1 MAATAGAPALQLE
14 WVRKRPNRWA
24 ALART
29 ARKKYLGTA
38 SLAIIITFLAVAAS
52 ATVIAPYDPLDVH
65 TESALN
71 APGGAYILGTD
82 ELGRDLL
89 SRLMYGSRVS
99 LFVASGAVIIS
110 TIVGIALGLS
120 SAYFMGKYDM
130 IMQRAVDA
138 LQAFPSLVLAMVMV
152 ATLGSSVVNVML
164 AIAITTTA
172 GKTRLV
178 RGAALSVKQNQYVEG
193 ARAIGGSNLRVMAQH
208 ILPNIWAPII
218 VFFSLSMGAAIIR
231 ESSLSF
237 LGLGPP
243 PPNPT
248 WGSMLSGSARNYMSS
263 APWMALAPGL
273 AITLVVLSFN
283 LLGDALRD
291 ILDPRLRG
299 TQ

>member
-1 MAATAGAPALQLE
+1 MAAQAPALDLE
-14 WVRKRPNRWA
+14 WVRTRPSRWA
-24 ALART
+24 SWART
-29 ARKKYLGTA
+29 ARRKYLGTISMA
-38 SLAIIITFLAVAAS
+38 VIAAFLLTALTAQIV
-52 ATVIAPYDPLDVH
+52 APYDPLEVH

-71 APGGAYILGTD
+71 APGGAYLLGTD

-89 SRLMYGSRVS
+89 SRLIYGSRVS
-99 LFVASGAVIIS
+99 LTVALGAVGLS
-110 TIVGIALGLS
+110 TVVGITIGLS
-120 SAYFMGKYDM
+120 SAYFLGRYDL
-130 IMQRAVDA
+130 IMQRFIDA

-152 ATLGSSVVNVML
+152 ATLGSSITNVML
-164 AIAITTTA
+164 AIAITSIA
-172 GKTRLV
+172 GKARLV
-178 RGAALSVKQNQYVEG
+178 RGAALSVKQNQYVDA
-193 ARAIGGSNLRVMAQH
+193 ARAMGGGGYRIMMQH
-208 ILPNIWAPII
+208 LLPNIWAPII
-218 VFFSLSMGAAIIR
+218 VFFSLSMGSAIIR

-273 AITLVVLSFN
+273 AITFVVLAFN